1 MNQWLANLSPFEV
14 YLIAVPSIM
23 LGSILFLGGIIRLL
37 EHRNGDDPA
46 HGEEHSAAGSA
57 SKE

>member
-46 HGEEHSAAGSA
+46 EAFW
-57 SKE
+57 KEGGMHEDLT

>member
-1 MNQWLANLSPFEV
+1 VKMNQWLANLSPFEV

-37 EHRNGDDPA
+37 EHRNGDDAA
-46 HGEEHSAAGSA
+46 H
-57 SKE
+57 